1 MCRTADNKR
10 MELNRV
16 FFFVFLQFI
25 KKKKKKELKEI
36 YIYFSLVLSKDNN
49 KIYILLLF
57 H

>member
-1 MCRTADNKR
+1 MFGTVDHKR

-16 FFFVFLQFI
+16 FFCVFTV

-36 YIYFSLVLSKDNN
+36 YIYFSLVFSKDNN